1 MGRNSLDRRSLTA
14 LLAGAL
20 LGGPALAMVP
30 GLALAQG
37 DTPNPQ
43 GPLID
48 PEVGVGAGDDLY
60 ARLTA
65 PVSLN
70 EQGPYDFVIDTGANH
85 SVIAAE
91 IAEGLKLRPGRPIQM
106 NTVAGIET
114 VPTVTIDR
122 VNLGGR
128 ISRKVSMAVL
138 PQSTIGGAGLMGV
151 DQLAGRRLSMDF
163 KARRL
168 EISGSGPQPTD
179 SGAIAVQARFRNGR
193 LTLLNAEASGQSITA
208 FLDSGSEVTVGNTAL
223 RRQLGGRLKPLDP
236 SRFPDIPVIAATG
249 AEVNG
254 ALGVL
259 PMLKIGGL
267 TVFNMPMV
275 FADLHT
281 FTLWGAADTPALLV
295 GVDLLREFAS
305 VDLDFGSGQVLFHL
319 PGWQNAPTGTLIRG
333 A

>member
-1 MGRNSLDRRSLTA
+1 MGRNSLDRRSLTG

-20 LGGPALAMVP
+20 FAAPALALAP
-30 GLALAQG
+30 QALAQG

-48 PEVGVGAGDDLY
+48 PNVGVGAGDDLY
-60 ARLTA
+60 SRLTA
-65 PVSLN
+65 PVTLN

-85 SVIAAE
+85 SVLALE
-91 IAEGLKLRPGRPIQM
+91 IAQSLNLRPGRPIQM
-106 NTVAGIET
+106 NTVAGVET
-114 VPTVTIDR
+114 VPTVMVDR

-128 ISRKVSMAVL
+128 ITRRVSMAVL
-138 PQSTIGGAGLMGV
+138 PQADIGGAGLMGV
-151 DQLAGRRLSMDF
+151 DQLAGRRLTMDF
-163 KARRL
+163 KERRL
-168 EISGSGPQPTD
+168 LIQGSGFQPTD
-179 SGAIAVQARFRNGR
+179 SGAIAVQARFRDGR
-193 LTLLNAEASGQSITA
+193 LTLMNAQASGQDITV

-223 RRQLGGRLKPLDP
+223 RTQLGGRLRPLDP
-236 SRFPDIPVIAATG
+236 TLFPDVPVIAATG
-249 AEVNG
+249 SEVNG

-267 TVFNMPMV
+267 TVFNLPMV

-319 PGWQNAPTGTLIRG
+319 PGWQNAPTGSLIRG
-333 A
+333 T

>member
-1 MGRNSLDRRSLTA
+1 MGRNQFDRRSLGA

-20 LGGPALAMVP
+20 FGAPA
-30 GLALAQG
+30 LALAQG

-48 PEVGVGAGDDLY
+48 PNVGVGAGDDLY
-60 ARLTA
+60 SRLTA
-65 PVSLN
+65 PVTLN

-85 SVIAAE
+85 SVLAAE
-91 IAEGLKLRPGRPIQM
+91 IAESLKLRPGRPIQM

-114 VPTVTIDR
+114 VPTVIVDR
-122 VNLGGR
+122 VDLGGR
-128 ISRKVSMAVL
+128 LSKKVSMAVL
-138 PQSTIGGAGLMGV
+138 PQASIGGAGLMGV
-151 DQLAGRRLSMDF
+151 DQLAGRRLTMDF
-163 KARRL
+163 RSRRL
-168 EISGSGPQPTD
+168 EISGSGTQPSD
-179 SGAIAVQARFRNGR
+179 SGAIAVQARFRDGR
-193 LTLLNAEASGQSITA
+193 LTLLNAQAGALNITV

-223 RRQLGGRLKPLDP
+223 RQALGARLRPLDP
-236 SRFPDIPVIAATG
+236 TLFPDVPVIAATG
-249 AEVNG
+249 AEING
-254 ALGVL
+254 SLGVL

-281 FTLWGAADTPALLV
+281 FSLWGAADIPALLV

-333 A
+333 I

>member
-1 MGRNSLDRRSLTA
+1 MGRNMLDRRSLAA
-14 LLAGAL
+14 LLAGGL
-20 LGGPALAMVP
+20 LGAPHM
-30 GLALAQG
+30 ALAQG
-37 DTPNPQ
+37 DTPSPV
-43 GPLID
+43 GPMFD
-48 PEVGVGAGDDLY
+48 PNVGAGTGDDLY

-65 PVSLN
+65 PVTLN

-85 SVIAAE
+85 SVLAAE
-91 IAEGLKLRPGRPIQM
+91 IAEALNLRPGRPIQM

-114 VPTVTIDR
+114 VPTVIVDR

-138 PQSTIGGAGLMGV
+138 PQAAIGGAGLMGV
-151 DQLAGRRLSMDF
+151 DQLAGRRLTMDF
-163 KARRL
+163 KSRRL
-168 EISGSGPQPTD
+168 LIQGSGSQPSD
-179 SGAIAVQARFRNGR
+179 SGAIAVQARFRDGR
-193 LTLLNAEASGQSITA
+193 LTLMNAQASGQDITV

-223 RRQLGGRLKPLDP
+223 RTKLGGRLKPLDS

-281 FTLWGAADTPALLV
+281 FALWGAADTPALLV
-295 GVDLLREFAS
+295 GVDLLREFTS
-305 VDLDFGSGQVLFHL
+305 IDLDFGSGQVLFHL
-319 PGWQNAPTGTLIRG
+319 PGWQNAPTGSLIRG
-333 A
+333 I

>member
-1 MGRNSLDRRSLTA
+1 MGRNMLDRRRLTA
-14 LLAGAL
+14 LLAGAM
-20 LGGPALAMVP
+20 LGAP

-48 PEVGVGAGDDLY
+48 PNVGVGAGDDLY
-60 ARLTA
+60 SRLTA

-70 EQGPYDFVIDTGANH
+70 DEGPYDFVIDTGANH

-91 IAEGLKLRPGRPIQM
+91 IAEAIKLRPGRPIQM
-106 NTVAGIET
+106 NTVAGVES
-114 VPTVTIDR
+114 VPTVVVDR

-128 ISRKVSMAVL
+128 ITRKVSMAVL
-138 PQSTIGGAGLMGV
+138 PQSAIGGAGLMGV
-151 DQLAGRRLSMDF
+151 DQLAGRRLTMDF
-163 KARRL
+163 RARRL
-168 EISGSGPQPTD
+168 EIQGSGPQPTD
-179 SGAIAVQARFRNGR
+179 SGAIAVQARFRDGR
-193 LTLLNAEASGQSITA
+193 LTLLNAQASGQNILA

-236 SRFPDIPVIAATG
+236 TLFPDIPVIAATG

-259 PMLKIGGL
+259 PMLKVGGL

-281 FTLWGAADTPALLV
+281 FSLWGAADTPALLI
-295 GVDLLREFAS
+295 GVDLLRQFTS

-319 PGWQNAPTGTLIRG
+319 PGWQSAPTGSLIRG
-333 A
+333 V

>member
-1 MGRNSLDRRSLTA
+1 MGRDALNRRSLAT

-20 LGGPALAMVP
+20 FGAPH
-30 GLALAQG
+30 LALAQG
-37 DTPNPQ
+37 DTPSPT
-43 GPLID
+43 GPLFD
-48 PEVGVGAGDDLY
+48 PNVGVGANNDLY
-60 ARLTA
+60 SRLTA
-65 PVSLN
+65 PVTLN
-70 EQGPYDFVIDTGANH
+70 DQGPYDFVIDTGANH
-85 SVIAAE
+85 SVLSAE
-91 IAEGLKLRPGRPIQM
+91 IAEALNLRPGRPIQM

-114 VPTVTIDR
+114 VPTVIVDR

-128 ISRKVSMAVL
+128 LTKKVSMAVL
-138 PQSTIGGAGLMGV
+138 PQAAIGGAGLMGV
-151 DQLAGRRLSMDF
+151 DQLANRRLTMDF
-163 KARRL
+163 NSRRL
-168 EISGSGPQPTD
+168 LIQGSGSQPGD

-193 LTLLNAEASGQSITA
+193 LTLLNAQASMLDITV
-208 FLDSGSEVTVGNTAL
+208 FLDSGSEVTVGNTIL
-223 RRQLGGRLKPLDP
+223 RQKLGARLKPLDA

-249 AEVNG
+249 AEING
-254 ALGVL
+254 SLGVL

-267 TVFNMPMV
+267 TVFNMPIV

-333 A
+333 I